1 MVVRFFL
8 LQAHYRSPVDVSDDA
23 LQAARKGYRK
33 LLNGLRLIDS
43 EKLKGESEPGE
54 VDQEKLTANSQ
65 QLIAL
70 SEKPA
75 EFLNDDLNTPRA
87 VAALFD
93 LLKRF
98 NTLAAN
104 PAALAEVSPEA
115 LAQAAD
121 TYRTFVQDVLGL
133 QDEPRANVEELL
145 ALTLGF
151 YSEAK
156 ADKASE
162 VGKGSKAG
170 TAKAGTAKADKQI
183 DTPID
188 RHGKD

>member
-33 LLNGLRLIDS
+33 LMNGLRLIDS
-43 EKLKGESEPGE
+43 EKLKAKSEE
-54 VDQEKLTANSQ
+54 VTIDQETLTANGQ
-65 QLIAL
+65 QLLAL

-87 VAALFD
+87 LAALFD

-98 NTLAAN
+98 NTLAAT
-104 PAALAEVSPEA
+104 PAALAEVGAEA
-115 LAQAAD
+115 VAQAAA
-121 TYRTFVQDVLGL
+121 TYRTFVQDILGL
-133 QDEPRANVEELL
+133 HDEPRANAEQLL
-145 ALTLGF
+145 ELTLGF

-156 ADKASE
+156 ADKAYDKVDVIRAALKSQGI
-162 VGKGSKAG
+162 VIKDTKAG
-170 TAKAGTAKADKQI
+170 VEWAYSED
-183 DTPID
+183 
-188 RHGKD
+188 